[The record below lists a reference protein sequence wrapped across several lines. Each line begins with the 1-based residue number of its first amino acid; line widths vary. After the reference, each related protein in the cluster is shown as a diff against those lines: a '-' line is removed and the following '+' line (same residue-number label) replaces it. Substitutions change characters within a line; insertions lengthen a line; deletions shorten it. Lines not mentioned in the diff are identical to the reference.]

1 MDDRQRLLRRLRAA
15 GHSRADIERAEAG
28 GRLPTLAVEA
38 ALGGP
43 GRHTLT
49 AVSRASGLPVP
60 YLRDLLRAI
69 GRPSPGRG
77 QRSLSDEDMRLA
89 KLVARLLEAGLPRP
103 DLLEVAR
110 VISQGTAQTAEAVR
124 SMVGDALLQPGDS
137 EERAGLRFAEAAEEL
152 TPMLPAVFDYAF
164 RGHLRDAIRRALLT
178 EAERRAGRL
187 AGTRE
192 VAVAFA
198 DLVDY
203 TRLGERVPPE
213 DVGRIA
219 SRLAELA
226 VGAVEPPAL
235 LIKTIGDAAMFVS
248 PDVPALVRTVL
259 ALRQSVGSAAP
270 EMPGV
275 RVGIAFGPATTRG
288 GDWFGATVN
297 LASRLTEAARQGQVL
312 ATEEVAQRAEGFVWR
327 PRRRR
332 HLKGIEGWVRTFSLE
347 AAEGAR
353 ARRRPAPPSSRRPR
367 SRSARARSRAARPRP
382 HLPRP
387 KSSKGKR

>member
-1 MDDRQRLLRRLRAA
+1 MDDRQRLFRRLRAA
-15 GHSRADIERAEAG
+15 GHSRADIEGAEAR

-49 AVSRASGLPVP
+49 AVSRASGLSLP

-77 QRSLSDEDMRLA
+77 QRALSDEDMKLA
-89 KLVARLLEAGLPRP
+89 KLVARLLKAGVPDD

-124 SMVGDALLQPGDS
+124 STVGDALLQPGDS
-137 EERAGLRFAEAAEEL
+137 EETAGLRFAEAADQL
-152 TPMLPAVFDYAF
+152 TPLLPPIFDYAF
-164 RGHLRDAIRRALLT
+164 RTHLRDAIRRALLT
-178 EAERRAGRL
+178 EAERRTGRL
-187 AGTRE
+187 ADTRD
-192 VAVAFA
+192 VAVGFA

-219 SRLAELA
+219 SRLAELS
-226 VGAVEPPAL
+226 VRAVEPPAQ

-259 ALRQSVGSAAP
+259 TLRESIGSAP
-270 EMPGV
+270 QDMPGV

-297 LASRLTEAARQGQVL
+297 LASRLTEAAKQGQVL
-312 ATEEVAQRAEGFVWR
+312 ATEEVAQRAEGFEWKR
-327 PRRRR
+327 RRRR

-347 AAEGAR
+347 APKKAT
-353 ARRRPAPPSSRRPR
+353 ARRRPARTPGRGPQRRSSPGPPRGG
-367 SRSARARSRAARPRP
+367 RPRP

-387 KSSKGKR
+387 KSAKGKR